1 MATNSINGVQT
12 YYPKNLPKAKNTPQ
26 PENIINV
33 QKNEPA
39 QEPKKLS
46 EAAQNYLKTLQ
57 EKFGNVNFIVVEGD
71 VTGNEKGG
79 GTGKVNC
86 FISMDLLERM
96 AADEATAEK
105 YEGIITDALVQ
116 LDDLKTQVKEKGL
129 DEHVEGYSISIDS
142 SGKVNYTLLLK
153 DSIKD
158 LYAPR
163 EKKPEKP
170 EHIEASEWERMQWRP
185 LQGEDIET
193 LLEKLQAI
201 VDGKAEAPMSFY
213 EEVME
218 RINSSVKTDILEGDG
233 EAERIKRAFSK
244 PNGIKDGFDLP
255 AMLPQKPL
263 TTGKLSGNRD
273 GFLN

>member
-86 FISMDLLERM
+86 FISMDLLEKM

-163 EKKPEKP
+163 EKNPEKP

-201 VDGKAEAPMSFY
+201 VDGKAEVPMSFY
-213 EEVME
+213 EEAME
-218 RINSSVKTDILEGDG
+218 RINSSAKTDILEGDG
-233 EAERIKRAFSK
+233 EAERIKRAFSS
-244 PNGIKDGFDLP
+244 PNGKKDGFDLP
-255 AMLPQKPL
+255 AMLPRKPL

-273 GFLN
+273 GF